1 MKFKSWM
8 DSNACVFVHKL
19 RFCAKTFRFWAKIS
33 FLQFLLLF
41 RLTSNRRRWTHIFPK
56 GPSGQYQQLHHLPNN
71 QNPEISETLQQ
82 ISQCRALPQ
91 TGSPGKGNKLQ
102 TGNGNSPTDEVP
114 LEQIWTATPQTGKV
128 QLFWEG
134 HKNLRNRPYVTS
146 KP

>member
-1 MKFKSWM
+1 MLNLF
-8 DSNACVFVHKL
+8 
-19 RFCAKTFRFWAKIS
+19 I
-33 FLQFLLLF
+33 LLF

-102 TGNGNSPTDEVP
+102 SGNGNSPNDEVP
-114 LEQIWTATPQTGKV
+114 LEQIWTATPQTGKEKK
-128 QLFWEG
+128 LEYSG
-134 HKNLRNRPYVTS
+134 LYTHLS
-146 KP
+146 

>member
-1 MKFKSWM
+1 MSKKCIF
-8 DSNACVFVHKL
+8 A
-19 RFCAKTFRFWAKIS
+19 I
-33 FLQFLLLF
+33 LLF

-82 ISQCRALPQ
+82 ISQCRTLPQ

-102 TGNGNSPTDEVP
+102 SGNGNSPNDEVP

-128 QLFWEG
+128 QLF
-134 HKNLRNRPYVTS
+134 
-146 KP
+146 